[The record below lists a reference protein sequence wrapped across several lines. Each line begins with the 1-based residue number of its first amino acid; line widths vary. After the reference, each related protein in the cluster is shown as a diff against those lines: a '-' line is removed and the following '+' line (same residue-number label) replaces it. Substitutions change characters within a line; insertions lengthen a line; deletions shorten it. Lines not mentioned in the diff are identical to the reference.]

1 MDLRHRQEI
10 TVGLLVIV
18 AIALFVFGLMYLS
31 GIPLFGGRQVMVGVR
46 FTDVSGLS
54 IGDPVRLSGT
64 QVGRVSDIRLEDIGQ
79 VTVELQISDDSWAPR
94 IDATASID
102 DVDFLGSKFVAYNPG
117 QSNQPLAE
125 GQIIIG
131 GRRSN
136 AIDAAG
142 ELADQAASVLTGVQS
157 FVEPQVLEQFMSMLQ
172 ATQQAM
178 LTVSQLGGGL
188 ADNASLAMGSMSRA
202 ATRIDSLLANPA
214 LEASVNQVDEIM
226 LSLQEMSDGLAGVT
240 TALQVMLDGINAGQG
255 SMGLILHD
263 STMYYNI
270 NDVLVSMRALLDDMR
285 ERPGRYFKLE
295 VF

>member
-18 AIALFVFGLMYLS
+18 AITLFVFGLMYLS
-31 GIPLFGGRQVMVGVR
+31 GIPLFGGQQITVGVR

-64 QVGRVSDIRLEDIGQ
+64 QVGRVSDIRLEEIGQ
-79 VTVELQISDDSWAPR
+79 VSVRLQISDEAWAPR

-102 DVDFLGSKFVAYNPG
+102 DVDFLGSKYVAYNPG
-117 QSNQPLAE
+117 QSPQLLGE

-131 GRRSN
+131 GRQAN

-142 ELADQAASVLTGVQS
+142 ELADQASAVLTGVQS
-157 FVEPQVLEQFMSMLQ
+157 FVEPAVLEQFMTMLQ

-178 LTVSQLGGGL
+178 LTVSRLGGGL
-188 ADNASLAMGSMSRA
+188 ADNAVIAMGSMSRA

-214 LEASVNQVDEIM
+214 IEESVNELDEIM
-226 LSLQEMSDGLAGVT
+226 LSLREMSDGLAGVT
-240 TALQVMLDGINAGQG
+240 TGLQTMLDGINAGQG
-255 SMGLILHD
+255 SLGLILHD
-263 STMYYNI
+263 STMYYNM
-270 NDVLVSMRALLDDMR
+270 NDVLVSLRALLDDMR